1 MATAKDTHAL
11 EILKAE
17 GRYVVA
23 PGTTAVDVMNDVG
36 CWLESAQATI
46 DLVIDGI
53 SQEGG
58 QIAANPRMVAS
69 TLFGVMHQLR
79 MVEAGIVAA
88 NHLREGVVQ

>member
-23 PGTTAVDVMNDVG
+23 PGTTAVDVMNDVA

-46 DLVIDGI
+46 DLVIDGL
-53 SQEGG
+53 SESESVV
-58 QIAANPRMVAS
+58 ANPDMVGN
-69 TLFGVMHQLR
+69 TLFGVLHQLR

-88 NHLREGVVQ
+88 GHLQEGVVA